1 MSIGLGW
8 DDIAVRLIL
17 TVLAGILI
25 GINRGE
31 HGSPAGLRTTVLV
44 CLAASLAM
52 IQTNLLLGTAGKSTD
67 SFVTLDLMRL
77 PLGILSGMGF
87 LGGGVI
93 LKRGNMVVGLTT
105 AATLWFVTVMGLC
118 FGGGQLL
125 LGLTALGLGIAVL
138 WTFKWIELW
147 LPHDHLGTLI
157 LTSVTPCPSE
167 VDVCRMIRSAGF
179 QILSQGVV
187 IERNEQRRTL
197 TCELRWRATMIEA
210 DQPVFLKELEQLQ
223 GVARLRWSPQGMRAG

>member
-1 MSIGLGW
+1 MSIALGW

-17 TVLAGILI
+17 TVLAGTLI

-31 HGSPAGLRTTVLV
+31 HGGPAGLRTTLLV

-52 IQTNLLLGTAGKSTD
+52 IQTNLLLGTVGKSSD

-147 LPHDHLGTLI
+147 IPHDRQGTLI
-157 LTSVTPCPSE
+157 LTSVTPHPSDD
-167 VDVCRMIRSAGF
+167 DVCRMIRSAGF
-179 QILSQGVV
+179 QILSQGMAV
-187 IERNEQRRTL
+187 ECAEQRRTL
-197 TCELRWRATMIEA
+197 TCELRWRPSTTETSE
-210 DQPVFLKELEQLQ
+210 PEFLKELEQLQ
-223 GVARLRWSPQGMRAG
+223 GVARLRWSPQGLRAG